1 MFVKC
6 LSSVCQ
12 VSSVCHVFVECLSSV
27 CQVFVK
33 FIADD
38 GANGWCIGFKPA
50 TRIKRW
56 IFFTAAFER
65 LHGEAVAMLKH
76 AVALAHS
83 RWNLDDDIARWRK
96 LFLTAKRNKKSAEVV
111 LLASKRE
118 VKTFKCAKVTV
129 QIWTLHSFST
139 MLEGKSIDAERTF

>member
-1 MFVKC
+1 MLDDLNKM
-6 LSSVCQ
+6 SSIANLRATLYGAHV
-12 VSSVCHVFVECLSSV
+12 VSKE
-27 CQVFVK
+27 

-65 LHGEAVAMLKH
+65 LHGQAVAMLKH

-83 RWNLDDDIARWRK
+83 RWKLDDDISRWRK
-96 LFLTAKRNKKSAEVV
+96 LWLTAKRNKKSAEVF
-111 LLASKRE
+111 LLVE
-118 VKTFKCAKVTV
+118 
-129 QIWTLHSFST
+129 L
-139 MLEGKSIDAERTF
+139 